1 DEWSARVVPDPRAV
15 RRHARRAVPA
25 RVMRRR
31 RRVLFDQSLPR
42 ERHGALF
49 AEIASWLRP
58 GGVFIGNVSA
68 FDNPDDYEPNWLDAG
83 PMRWSGFDGATNI
96 ALLAGAGLHIVE
108 SEVIEQTEPEGSK

>member
-1 DEWSARVVPDPRAV
+1 
-15 RRHARRAVPA
+15 
-25 RVMRRR
+25 MRCR

-68 FDNPDDYEPNWLDAG
+68 FDNADDYEPNWLDAV

-96 ALLAGAGLHIVE
+96 ALLAGAGLHVVE
-108 SEVIEQTEPEGSK
+108 SEVIEQTEPEGSKIHPLWLVAQRER